1 MKICSLW
8 NENLQFAKWQSVVCE
23 MTICSLRNENLQFAK
38 WQSLV
43 CEMTICSLGN
53 DNLLSRCV
61 YSDILKRKF
70 PPKKPFRPENSDC
83 AECVTFSLPHIKFN
97 LSSGASNRKQDLFPF
112 YMPWR
117 HHICIDKCHYS
128 YRDDLPENLPKNH
141 CPRMQKVHFRWPLK
155 RLILTRN
162 VTRYSNEPIKYIIVA
177 LLFTFEHGGFNVLYR

>member
-8 NENLQFAKWQSVVCE
+8 NENLQFAKWKTAVCK
-23 MTICSLRNENLQFAK
+23 MTL
-38 WQSLV
+38 
-43 CEMTICSLGN
+43 CSLGN

-61 YSDILKRKF
+61 YSDILNRKF
-70 PPKKPFRPENSDC
+70 PSKKPFRSENSDC
-83 AECVTFSLPHIKFN
+83 AECMTFSLPGIKFN
-97 LSSGASNRKQDLFPF
+97 LSSGVSNWKQDLFPF

-117 HHICIDKCHYS
+117 RYVCIDKAHYS
-128 YRDDLPENLPKNH
+128 HRDDLPENLPKNH

-162 VTRYSNEPIKYIIVA
+162 ITRYSNEPIKYIIVA

>member
-23 MTICSLRNENLQFAK
+23 MTICSL
-38 WQSLV
+38 
-43 CEMTICSLGN
+43 GN

-61 YSDILKRKF
+61 YSDILNRKLPP
-70 PPKKPFRPENSDC
+70 PPKK
-83 AECVTFSLPHIKFN
+83 N
-97 LSSGASNRKQDLFPF
+97 LSSGVSSRKQDLFPF

-117 HHICIDKCHYS
+117 HHVCIDKCHYS

-141 CPRMQKVHFRWPLK
+141 CPGMQKGHLRWPLK
-155 RLILTRN
+155 RLVLTRN
-162 VTRYSNEPIKYIIVA
+162 FTRFSNEPIKYIIMA

>member
-1 MKICSLW
+1 
-8 NENLQFAKWQSVVCE
+8 
-23 MTICSLRNENLQFAK
+23 
-38 WQSLV
+38 
-43 CEMTICSLGN
+43 MTICSLGN

-61 YSDILKRKF
+61 YSDILNRKF

-83 AECVTFSLPHIKFN
+83 AECVTFSLPRIKFN
-97 LSSGASNRKQDLFPF
+97 LSSGVSNRKQDLFPF
-112 YMPWR
+112 YMPWC

-128 YRDDLPENLPKNH
+128 NRDNLPVNLPKNH
-141 CPRMQKVHFRWPLK
+141 CPRMQNVHFRWLLK

>member
-1 MKICSLW
+1 M
-8 NENLQFAKWQSVVCE
+8 
-23 MTICSLRNENLQFAK
+23 
-38 WQSLV
+38 
-43 CEMTICSLGN
+43 
-53 DNLLSRCV
+53 D
-61 YSDILKRKF
+61 
-70 PPKKPFRPENSDC
+70 
-83 AECVTFSLPHIKFN
+83 
-97 LSSGASNRKQDLFPF
+97 SNRKQDLFPF

-177 LLFTFEHGGFNVLYR
+177 LLFTFEQVVLTFRIDKQMQEKKYFQQMFLLFKCHFMAGIPFGGISWFLLDREAIRQKITAACSSDIKNITSN

>member
-1 MKICSLW
+1 MK
-8 NENLQFAKWQSVVCE
+8 
-23 MTICSLRNENLQFAK
+23 ICSLRNEKSVVCEMKSA
-38 WQSLV
+38 V
-43 CEMTICSLGN
+43 CEMTTAW
-53 DNLLSRCV
+53 LSRCV
-61 YSDILKRKF
+61 YLDILNRKF

-83 AECVTFSLPHIKFN
+83 AECVTFSLPRIKFN
-97 LSSGASNRKQDLFPF
+97 LSSGVSNRKQDLFPF

-128 YRDDLPENLPKNH
+128 YRDDLPKNLPRNH

-162 VTRYSNEPIKYIIVA
+162 ITRYSNEPIKYIIVA

>member
-1 MKICSLW
+1 MR
-8 NENLQFAKWQSVVCE
+8 
-23 MTICSLRNENLQFAK
+23 ICSLRNENLQFAK
-38 WQSLV
+38 WQSVV

-61 YSDILKRKF
+61 YSDILNRKF
-70 PPKKPFRPENSDC
+70 PPKSRFAQKIQIARNAWRFRC
-83 AECVTFSLPHIKFN
+83 HVTKFN
-97 LSSGASNRKQDLFPF
+97 LSSGVSNRKQDLFPF

-162 VTRYSNEPIKYIIVA
+162 ITRYSNEPIKYIIVA